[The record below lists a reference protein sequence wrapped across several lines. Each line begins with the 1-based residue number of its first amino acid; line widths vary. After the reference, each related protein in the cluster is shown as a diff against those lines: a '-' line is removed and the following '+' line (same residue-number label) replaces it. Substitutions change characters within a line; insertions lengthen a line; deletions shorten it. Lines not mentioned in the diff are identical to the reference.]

1 MKKIFVLIFASI
13 IMISV
18 SGCMTPQKIIT
29 SKYNGEGKLIEYKEE
44 SESAATTFS
53 KNLVNITDK
62 KIAIMYDNSWLFG
75 FWVTMC
81 NIEDNFPTGKFLFGK
96 KDKATVLIPA
106 DASPDTIKAVSEA
119 IGIAR
124 SSNIQIGKIGF
135 SNITTLPETT
145 ASSTATKKE

>member
-1 MKKIFVLIFASI
+1 
-13 IMISV
+13 
-18 SGCMTPQKIIT
+18 
-29 SKYNGEGKLIEYKEE
+29 
-44 SESAATTFS
+44 
-53 KNLVNITDK
+53 
-62 KIAIMYDNSWLFG
+62 
-75 FWVTMC
+75 MC